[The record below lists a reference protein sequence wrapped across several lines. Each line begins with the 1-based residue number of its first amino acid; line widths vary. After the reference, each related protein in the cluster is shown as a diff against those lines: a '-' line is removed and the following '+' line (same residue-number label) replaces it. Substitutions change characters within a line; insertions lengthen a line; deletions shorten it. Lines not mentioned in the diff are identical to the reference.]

1 MMGASS
7 GPSTSTAG
15 PVPSPQL
22 PQEAV
27 DAAGQVVGP
36 RVSAVGRT
44 GGDGT
49 LGQVGGLG
57 TAGVTYGAV
66 STTEVADASGVHG
79 DATAVTQGFSV
90 ATESGMAS
98 AQINVATGVSGY
110 NPSAAN
116 PGSSAEGFETPRS
129 TVYGASAVMQTG
141 AQAFASHWLGR
152 VQSLFGG
159 AANVEPLPQA
169 WAPSPLTSPPR
180 PSRPLQPLERGGR
193 SLQDE
198 GQVPLFTGA
207 NVQQLAA
214 MEQRAPLLYGSPD
227 RHPHTESSSIQ
238 HDAIQAE
245 VARQLEGLKQ
255 RLREEQEKTGRAEA
269 ELWRIQS
276 QQAGGYEAPALQ
288 QVGAKEVSFSRFGD
302 SGLGSRTVTTS
313 GVALTPVPSST
324 PPPPPAAEPQGL
336 TGLLLGLLG
345 AGIRSSSSGHR
356 SSSNEE
362 EQDKL
367 QYAAGT
373 GRTLQPGA
381 IPGRQDSLQALATVF
396 QAALQVVQAAQHAS
410 HASGPQA
417 SRHSLQP
424 STQEEQPSSQPQLA
438 LSSAPIQ
445 DSTTVCP
452 RFFKAFVRQLP
463 CCQPVSCLMHQ
474 VRAQMMVQFRGSA
487 ATLRVGRVL
496 KPFASATLL
505 LQSR

>member
-1 MMGASS
+1 MATQGQHLQQVMSPTPGPEATGAVPSPASQPGVRGGGDASQTTVNGTTTGVGVPSPSGLAQPIGDGIQQTMMDVSS

-22 PQEAV
+22 PQETV
-27 DAAGQVVGP
+27 GTAGQEVRP

-159 AANVEPLPQA
+159 AANVQPMPQA

-180 PSRPLQPLERGGR
+180 QSRPLQPLERGGR
-193 SLQDE
+193 ILQDE

-207 NVQQLAA
+207 NAQQLAA

-227 RHPHTESSSIQ
+227 RHPHTESSSIP

-245 VARQLEGLKQ
+245 VARQLDGLKQ
-255 RLREEQEKTGRAEA
+255 QLRAEQERAGRAEA
-269 ELWRIQS
+269 EFLRVRS
-276 QQAGGYEAPALQ
+276 QQAGEVEATALQ
-288 QVGAKEVSFSRFGD
+288 QVGTREV
-302 SGLGSRTVTTS
+302 GLVGLVIVGSVLILS
-313 GVALTPVPSST
+313 PAL
-324 PPPPPAAEPQGL
+324 GL
-336 TGLLLGLLG
+336 DLPLLHPHRLLLLRLLP
-345 AGIRSSSSGHR
+345 
-356 SSSNEE
+356 
-362 EQDKL
+362 L
-367 QYAAGT
+367 
-373 GRTLQPGA
+373 P
-381 IPGRQDSLQALATVF
+381 SL
-396 QAALQVVQAAQHAS
+396 
-410 HASGPQA
+410 
-417 SRHSLQP
+417 
-424 STQEEQPSSQPQLA
+424 
-438 LSSAPIQ
+438 
-445 DSTTVCP
+445 
-452 RFFKAFVRQLP
+452 
-463 CCQPVSCLMHQ
+463 
-474 VRAQMMVQFRGSA
+474 RA
-487 ATLRVGRVL
+487 
-496 KPFASATLL
+496 
-505 LQSR
+505 